1 MNLGR
6 LSINQPILAMVL
18 SIVLLI
24 VGALAYTTLPV
35 SEYPQVVPPTV
46 VVTTQY
52 PGASAQT
59 VSDTVAAP
67 IEQQING
74 VEDMLYLY
82 SQATSNGQ
90 LTITVTF
97 KLGTDLDKAQVLV
110 QNRVAIAQPQL
121 PDEVQRNGVVTRKN
135 SPDILMV
142 VFMLSPDDTFDQ
154 LYISNYALLQVRD
167 QLLRIDGVGDIQIF
181 GARDYS
187 MRLWLDPD
195 RIANLGLT
203 SAEVLAAIRAQNV
216 QIAGGQIAEPPIAD
230 RAFQPNLTFTGRLK
244 DQKQFEDILIKA
256 GSDGRTVRLRDV
268 ARIELGA
275 LAYST
280 NSFLLRKSAVAMLV
294 TQRPGSNAL
303 ATAKHIS
310 DTMTKLKESFPKG
323 LDYNIGYNPTEFIAQ
338 SVHELIK
345 TIYEAMLL
353 VVVVVLVF
361 LQGWRPAI
369 IPIIAIPV
377 SLVGTFAVM
386 AALGFSINNLTLFGL
401 VLAVGIVV
409 DDAIVV
415 VENVERH
422 LEHGMS
428 RRDAA
433 LKTMEEVGGA
443 LVSIALVLCAVFVPT
458 AFLGGISGQFFQQ
471 FAVTIAVATAISC
484 FCSLTLSP
492 ALASLLLVPHE
503 EKRPPARW
511 NVLARGWGAFT
522 GAFNRVFERLA
533 HGYAGVANFV
543 IRHSVVMILVYVVLI
558 GSAGWLIGTTSQ
570 GFIPAQDRGYVIISV
585 QLPGAASLA
594 RTTEVVREI
603 ERIALDTPGIVR
615 VAAFA
620 GFSGATRTQAGNAA
634 ALFPVFD
641 EPEARIKKGLSANAI
656 TAELRKRL
664 AAIQGAFII
673 VIPPPAVPGIGTG
686 GGFTIR
692 IQDRQGRGPELLAA
706 ATDELVAAARKSPSL
721 FAPSVFSPFSANTPQ
736 LFVDIDRTKAQ
747 KLGVPIANIND
758 TIQTYFGSTYVND
771 FNLFG
776 RTYHVTAQADFPF
789 RKEPGDLARLAHAKC
804 LRRHGDA
811 GQRGR
816 LQGCLGSGP
825 RRTLQ
830 SLRGVRIAGRAGAGY
845 QLDHRAQR
853 HQEARRRDLAER
865 LQLRVDRSVLSAD
878 HRRQCRPLRF
888 SNLRAVRL
896 SRARRA
902 IWQLDLAVRGD
913 PDRADVPVGGHHR
926 CAHHGPGRQHPH
938 ADRLR
943 RAGGAGGKERDPDRR
958 VRAGHRDRRQAAAGG
973 GDRGLPL
980 APAADP
986 DDVLCLHPRGAA
998 AGDLV
1003 RLRLGDAA
1011 SRRRRR
1017 LLRHDR
1023 RHFVRPG
1030 VHPDLLCGGAE
1041 PGGGAERE
1049 EAGSGSLTGVVW
1061 PPVHQQPQCRPGEGR
1076 DP

>member
-24 VGALAYTTLPV
+24 VGAIAYTTLPV

-67 IEQQING
+67 IEQEING

-110 QNRVAIAQPQL
+110 QNRVAIAQPRL

-135 SPDILMV
+135 SPDILMA
-142 VFMLSPDDTFDQ
+142 VFVLSPDDSFDQ

-167 QLLRIDGVGDIQIF
+167 QLLRLDGVGDIQMF

-195 RIANLGLT
+195 KIATLGLT
-203 SAEVLAAIRAQNV
+203 AAEVVAAIRAQNV
-216 QIAGGQIAEPPIAD
+216 QIAGGQIAEPPITD
-230 RAFQPNLTFTGRLK
+230 RAFQPNLVFTGRLK

-275 LAYST
+275 LSYTT
-280 NSFLLRKSAVAMLV
+280 NSFLLRKSAVALLV

-303 ATAKHIS
+303 ATAKHIT
-310 DTMTKLKESFPKG
+310 DTMATLKQSFPKG

-353 VVVVVLVF
+353 VVIVVLVF

-422 LEHGMS
+422 LRAGLG

-433 LKTMEEVGGA
+433 LKTMEEVGSA

-492 ALASLLLVPHE
+492 ALASQILVAHE
-503 EKRPPARW
+503 EKRPPASW
-511 NVLARGWGAFT
+511 NIIGRLWESFVT
-522 GAFNRVFERLA
+522 VFNRGFDRLSDF
-533 HGYAGVANFV
+533 YASTAGFV
-543 IRHSVVMILVYVVLI
+543 IRHAGVMLVLYLALI
-558 GSAGWLIGTTSQ
+558 GSAGWLLATTPQ
-570 GFIPAQDRGYVIISV
+570 GYIPAQDRGYVIVSA

-594 RTTEVVREI
+594 RTTEVVKRI
-603 ERIALDTPGIVR
+603 QDIALDTPGIIR

-620 GFSGATRTQAGNAA
+620 GLSGATRTQASNSA
-634 ALFPVFD
+634 ALFPVFE
-641 EPEARIKKGLSANAI
+641 EPEVRLKKGLTATVI
-656 TAELRKRL
+656 TADLRKRL
-664 AAIQGAFII
+664 SAIQGAFII
-673 VIPPPAVPGIGTG
+673 VIPPPPIPGIGTG
-686 GGFTIR
+686 GGFAMR
-692 IQDRQGRGPELLAA
+692 IQDRQGRGAELLAA
-706 ATDELVAAARKSPSL
+706 ATDELVNAARKTPGL
-721 FAPSVFSPFSANTPQ
+721 TSVFSPFSANTPQ
-736 LFVDIDRTKAQ
+736 VFVDIDRVKAQ
-747 KLGVPIANIND
+747 KLGVPIQNITD
-758 TIQTYFGSTYVND
+758 TIETYFGSTYVND

-776 RTYHVTAQADFPF
+776 RTYHVTAQADLPF
-789 RKEPGDLARLAHAKC
+789 RKERADLARLRTRNAN
-804 LRRHGDA
+804 GDTVM
-811 GQRGR
+811 
-816 LQGCLGSGP
+816 LGSVVDFKDVSGP
-825 RRTLQ
+825 DRVRRYNLYPAAELQ
-830 SLRGVRIAGRAGAGY
+830 VAGVPGTSSATAIAAMQQQAEDRLPSGFSFEWTDLSYQQTTSGNAGLAVFPICVLFVYLVLAAQYGSWSLPFAVLLIVPMCLFAATIGVRIMHQAVNILTQTGFVVLVGLAAKNAILIVEFARDIELEGRKR
-845 QLDHRAQR
+845 LDAVI
-853 HQEARRRDLAER
+853 EA
-865 LQLRVDRSVLSAD
+865 
-878 HRRQCRPLRF
+878 C
-888 SNLRAVRL
+888 
-896 SRARRA
+896 
-902 IWQLDLAVRGD
+902 
-913 PDRADVPVGGHHR
+913 
-926 CAHHGPGRQHPH
+926 
-938 ADRLR
+938 
-943 RAGGAGGKERDPDRR
+943 
-958 VRAGHRDRRQAAAGG
+958 
-973 GDRGLPL
+973 
-980 APAADP
+980 
-986 DDVLCLHPRGAA
+986 
-998 AGDLV
+998 
-1003 RLRLGDAA
+1003 RLRL
-1011 SRRRRR
+1011 
-1017 LLRHDR
+1017 
-1023 RHFVRPG
+1023 RPILMTSFAFILG
-1030 VHPDLLCGGAE
+1030 VLPLVVST
-1041 PGGGAERE
+1041 
-1049 EAGSGSLTGVVW
+1049 GSGSEMRQAVGVAVFFGMLGVTLFGLLFT
-1061 PPVHQQPQCRPGEGR
+1061 PIFYIVVRNLADGGKPAQLAKAAE
-1076 DP
+1076 

>member
-24 VGALAYTTLPV
+24 VGSLAYTTLPV

-67 IEQQING
+67 IEQEING

-110 QNRVAIAQPQL
+110 QNRVAIAQPRL
-121 PDEVQRNGVVTRKN
+121 PAEVQQQGVVTRKN
-135 SPDILMV
+135 SPDILEV
-142 VFMLSPDDTFDQ
+142 VFMLSPDDSFDQ

-167 QLLRIDGVGDIQIF
+167 QLLRLDGVGDIQMF

-203 SAEVLAAIRAQNV
+203 SAEVMAAIRSQNV
-216 QIAGGQIAEPPIAD
+216 QIAGGQVAEPPITD
-230 RAFQPNLTFTGRLK
+230 RAFQPNLVFTGRLK
-244 DQKQFEDILIKA
+244 DPRQFEEILIKA
-256 GSDGRTVRLRDV
+256 GADGRVVRLRDV

-275 LAYST
+275 LSYAT
-280 NSFLLRKSAVAMLV
+280 NSFLLRKSAVALLV

-303 ATAKHIS
+303 ATAKNIS
-310 DTMTKLKESFPKG
+310 NTMEQLKQTFPKG

-345 TIYEAMLL
+345 TIYEAMAL
-353 VVVVVLVF
+353 VVIVVLVF

-443 LVSIALVLCAVFVPT
+443 LVSIALVLCAVFIPT
-458 AFLGGISGQFFQQ
+458 AFIGGISGQFFQQ

-492 ALASLLLVPHE
+492 ALASLILVPHE
-503 EKRPPARW
+503 DKRPPASW
-511 NVLARGWGAFT
+511 NVIARGWAAFT
-522 GAFNRVFERLA
+522 GVFNRVFDRLS
-533 HGYAGVANFV
+533 HGYASAADFV
-543 IRHSVVMILVYVVLI
+543 IRHKAIMLVIYVALI
-558 GSAGWLIGTTSQ
+558 GSAGWLLVTTPQ
-570 GFIPAQDRGYVIISV
+570 GFIPAQDRGYVIISA
-585 QLPGAASLA
+585 QLPGAASLD
-594 RTTEVVREI
+594 RTTKVVREI

-641 EPEARIKKGLSANAI
+641 EPEARLKKGLTANSI
-656 TAELRKRL
+656 TGELRKRL
-664 AAIQGAFII
+664 SAIQGAFII

-692 IQDRQGRGPELLAA
+692 IQDRQGRGADLLAA
-706 ATDELVAAARKSPSL
+706 ATDELVGAARKSPL
-721 FAPSVFSPFSANTPQ
+721 LLAPTVFSPFSANTPQ
-736 LFVDIDRTKAQ
+736 VFVDIDRIKAQ
-747 KLGVPIANIND
+747 KLGVPISGIND

-776 RTYHVTAQADFPF
+776 RTYHVTAQADLPF
-789 RKEPGDLARLAHAKC
+789 RKETTDLARLRTRNAA
-804 LRRHGDA
+804 GDMVMLGSVVDFRDVSGPDRVA
-811 GQRGR
+811 RYNLYAASE
-816 LQGCLGSGP
+816 LQGEPAPGVSSATALNTIKQLADQTLPSGFTFEWTDLSYQQVTGGNSGLYVFPICVLFVFLVLAAQYGSWSLPFAVILIVPMCLLAA
-825 RRTLQ
+825 TI
-830 SLRGVRIAGRAGAGY
+830 GVRIMGQDVNILTQIGFVVLVGLAAKNAILIVEFARDIELEGKPR
-845 QLDHRAQR
+845 L
-853 HQEARRRDLAER
+853 EAVIEA
-865 LQLRVDRSVLSAD
+865 
-878 HRRQCRPLRF
+878 C
-888 SNLRAVRL
+888 
-896 SRARRA
+896 
-902 IWQLDLAVRGD
+902 
-913 PDRADVPVGGHHR
+913 
-926 CAHHGPGRQHPH
+926 
-938 ADRLR
+938 
-943 RAGGAGGKERDPDRR
+943 
-958 VRAGHRDRRQAAAGG
+958 
-973 GDRGLPL
+973 
-980 APAADP
+980 
-986 DDVLCLHPRGAA
+986 
-998 AGDLV
+998 
-1003 RLRLGDAA
+1003 RLRL
-1011 SRRRRR
+1011 
-1017 LLRHDR
+1017 
-1023 RHFVRPG
+1023 RPILMTSFAFILG
-1030 VHPDLLCGGAE
+1030 VLPLVVSS
-1041 PGGGAERE
+1041 
-1049 EAGSGSLTGVVW
+1049 GSGSEMRQAVGVAVFFGMLGVTLFGLIFT
-1061 PPVHQQPQCRPGEGR
+1061 PIFYVIVRNLADGGKVKKVEAAV
-1076 DP
+1076 

>member
-46 VVTTQY
+46 VITTQY

-142 VFMLSPDDTFDQ
+142 VFMLSPDDSFDQ

-167 QLLRIDGVGDIQIF
+167 QLLRLDGVGDIQMF

-195 RIANLGLT
+195 KISNLGMT
-203 SAEVLAAIRAQNV
+203 AADVIAAIRAQNL
-216 QIAGGQIAEPPIAD
+216 QITGGQLASPPITD

-244 DQKQFEDILIKA
+244 DISQFEDILVKA
-256 GSDGRTVRLRDV
+256 GQDGRTVRLRDV

-275 LAYST
+275 LDYST
-280 NSFLLRKSAVAMLV
+280 NSFLLKKSAVAMLV

-303 ATAKHIS
+303 ATAKGIQ
-310 DTMTKLKESFPKG
+310 DAMVKLKASFPTG

-345 TIYEAMLL
+345 TIYEAMAL
-353 VVVVVLVF
+353 VVIVVLVF

-369 IPIIAIPV
+369 IPIVAIPV

-492 ALASLLLVPHE
+492 ALASLILVPHE
-503 EKRPPARW
+503 DKRPPARW
-511 NVLARGWGAFT
+511 NIIARGWESFAGL
-522 GAFNRVFERLA
+522 FNRVFDRLS
-533 HGYAGVANFV
+533 HGYARLADFV
-543 IRHSVVMILVYVVLI
+543 IRHRAVMLVIYVALI
-558 GSAGWLIGTTSQ
+558 GSAGWLLATTSQ
-570 GFIPAQDRGYVIISV
+570 GFIPAQDRGYVIISA

-594 RTTEVVREI
+594 RTTEVVHEI
-603 ERIALDTPGIVR
+603 ERIALETPGIIR
-615 VAAFA
+615 VAVFA

-641 EPEARIKKGLSANAI
+641 EPEVRLKKGLTASVI
-656 TAELRKRL
+656 TNNLRQRL
-664 AAIQGAFII
+664 LSIQGAFII

-706 ATDELVAAARKSPSL
+706 ATDELVAAARKSPNL
-721 FAPSVFSPFSANTPQ
+721 TSVFSPFTANTPQ
-736 LFVDIDRTKAQ
+736 VFVDIDRIRAQ
-747 KLGVPIANIND
+747 KLGVPIANITD

-776 RTYHVTAQADFPF
+776 RTYHVTAQADLPF
-789 RKEPGDLARLAHAKC
+789 RKETTDLSRLRTRNAAGDMVMLGSVVDFRDISGPDRVARYNLYAASE
-804 LRRHGDA
+804 
-811 GQRGR
+811 
-816 LQGCLGSGP
+816 LQGEPTPGTSSTTALNTIKQLADQTLPSGFTLEWTDLSYQQVTGGNQGLYVFPICVLFVFLVLAAQYGSWSLPFAVLLIVPMCLLAA
-825 RRTLQ
+825 TI
-830 SLRGVRIAGRAGAGY
+830 GVRIMGQDVNILTQIGFVVLVGLAAKNAILIVEFARDIELEGKPR
-845 QLDHRAQR
+845 L
-853 HQEARRRDLAER
+853 EAVIEA
-865 LQLRVDRSVLSAD
+865 
-878 HRRQCRPLRF
+878 C
-888 SNLRAVRL
+888 
-896 SRARRA
+896 
-902 IWQLDLAVRGD
+902 
-913 PDRADVPVGGHHR
+913 
-926 CAHHGPGRQHPH
+926 
-938 ADRLR
+938 
-943 RAGGAGGKERDPDRR
+943 
-958 VRAGHRDRRQAAAGG
+958 
-973 GDRGLPL
+973 
-980 APAADP
+980 
-986 DDVLCLHPRGAA
+986 
-998 AGDLV
+998 
-1003 RLRLGDAA
+1003 RLRL
-1011 SRRRRR
+1011 
-1017 LLRHDR
+1017 
-1023 RHFVRPG
+1023 RPILMTSFAFILG
-1030 VHPDLLCGGAE
+1030 VLPLVVSS
-1041 PGGGAERE
+1041 
-1049 EAGSGSLTGVVW
+1049 GSGSEMRQAVGVAVFFGMLGVTLFGLIFT
-1061 PPVHQQPQCRPGEGR
+1061 PIFYMIVRGLS
-1076 DP
+1076 DPKHPKAAAS

>member
-1 MNLGR
+1 MNLGK

-18 SIVLLI
+18 SIVLVI
-24 VGALAYTTLPV
+24 VGTIAYQALPV
-35 SEYPQVVPPTV
+35 SEYPQAVPPTV
-46 VVTTQY
+46 TVTTQY

-67 IEQQING
+67 IEQEING

-110 QNRVAIAQPQL
+110 QNRVAIAQPRL
-121 PDEVQRNGVVTRKN
+121 PEEVQRNGVVTRKN
-135 SPDILMV
+135 SPDILMA
-142 VFMLSPDDTFDQ
+142 VFVLSPDESFDQ
-154 LYISNYALLQVRD
+154 LYISNYTLLQVRD
-167 QLLRIDGVGDIQIF
+167 QLLRLDGVGDIQMF

-187 MRLWLDPD
+187 MRLWLNPD

-203 SAEVLAAIRAQNV
+203 STEVLAAIRAQNL
-216 QIAGGQIAEPPIAD
+216 QITGGQIAEPPIAD

-244 DQKQFEDILIKA
+244 DIRQFEDIVVKA

-268 ARIELGA
+268 ARVELGA
-275 LAYST
+275 LSYATS
-280 NSFLLRKSAVAMLV
+280 SRILRKSAVAMVV

-303 ATAKHIS
+303 ATAKAIS
-310 DTMTKLKESFPKG
+310 TTMAKLKESFPKG

-345 TIYEAMLL
+345 TVYEAMAL
-353 VVVVVLVF
+353 VVIVVLAF
-361 LQGWRPAI
+361 LQGWRPAM

-422 LEHGMS
+422 LQHGTS
-428 RRDAA
+428 RREAA

-492 ALASLLLVPHE
+492 ALASQILIPHK
-503 EKRPPARW
+503 EKRSAARW
-511 NVLARGWGAFT
+511 NVVARGWSAFT
-522 GAFNRVFERLA
+522 SVFNRAFDWLSN
-533 HGYAGVANFV
+533 GYAAAASFV
-543 IRHSVVMILVYVVLI
+543 IWHSKPMLLLYVALI
-558 GSAGWLIGTTSQ
+558 GSAGWLLATTPQ
-570 GFIPAQDRGYVIISV
+570 GFIPAQDRGYLIISV

-594 RTTEVVREI
+594 RTAAVVREI
-603 ERIALDTPGIVR
+603 ERVALDTPGIVR
-615 VAAFA
+615 VGAFS

-641 EPEARIKKGLSANAI
+641 EPEARIKKGLTANAI

-664 AAIQGAFII
+664 LAIQGAFII

-686 GGFTIR
+686 GGFAIR

-706 ATDELVAAARKSPSL
+706 ATNELVAAARKSPDL
-721 FAPSVFSPFSANTPQ
+721 TSVFSPFTANTPQ
-736 LFVDIDRTKAQ
+736 MFVDIDHIKAQ
-747 KLGVPIANIND
+747 KLGVPIASITD

-776 RTYHVTAQADFPF
+776 RTYHVTAQADLPF
-789 RKEPGDLARLAHAKC
+789 RKETADLARLRTRNAA
-804 LRRHGDA
+804 GDMVM
-811 GQRGR
+811 
-816 LQGCLGSGP
+816 LGSVVDFKDVSGP
-825 RRTLQ
+825 DRVARYNLYSASEVQGEPAAGVSSTTALNAIKQLADETLPSGF
-830 SLRGVRIAGRAGAGY
+830 SLEWTDLSYQQVTGGNAGLYVFPICVLFVYLVLAAQYGSWTLPFAVILIVPMCLLAATIGVRIMGQDVNILTQIGFVVLVGLAAKNAILIVEFARDIEIEGRPR
-845 QLDHRAQR
+845 L
-853 HQEARRRDLAER
+853 EAVIEA
-865 LQLRVDRSVLSAD
+865 
-878 HRRQCRPLRF
+878 C
-888 SNLRAVRL
+888 
-896 SRARRA
+896 
-902 IWQLDLAVRGD
+902 
-913 PDRADVPVGGHHR
+913 
-926 CAHHGPGRQHPH
+926 
-938 ADRLR
+938 
-943 RAGGAGGKERDPDRR
+943 
-958 VRAGHRDRRQAAAGG
+958 
-973 GDRGLPL
+973 
-980 APAADP
+980 
-986 DDVLCLHPRGAA
+986 
-998 AGDLV
+998 
-1003 RLRLGDAA
+1003 RLRL
-1011 SRRRRR
+1011 
-1017 LLRHDR
+1017 
-1023 RHFVRPG
+1023 RPILMTSFAFILG
-1030 VHPDLLCGGAE
+1030 VLPLVVST
-1041 PGGGAERE
+1041 
-1049 EAGSGSLTGVVW
+1049 GSGSEMRQAVGVAVFFGMLGVTLFGLIFT
-1061 PPVHQQPQCRPGEGR
+1061 PIFYVVVRNLAEGKNEGKPAR
-1076 DP
+1076 TAAAAAE